1 MTIAIDDYAE
11 GGAFLQAV
19 ILKAKKLAK
28 QSPAFKTE
36 MEEFEEK
43 LTTTAAERKEEEA
56 TAQVSA
62 LWLMVQV
69 WA

>member
-1 MTIAIDDYAE
+1 MTIATDDFAE

-28 QSPAFKTE
+28 QSPAFKIE

-43 LTTTAAERKEEEA
+43 LTTTAAEQKEEEA
-56 TAQVSA
+56 TAQVNA
-62 LWLMVQV
+62 LWFVIQV